1 MAFVGDVGTH
11 YRIAF
16 ESLNHK
22 AFVQELMGRI
32 ILVLLYETPIM
43 AEEGGGGRRD
53 RLIRRR
59 RRQCSGCYPISDQL
73 PTFTEISLVISPERN
88 LFNPGLNYLL
98 ANLAAFD
105 HQPDVVGVR

>member
-1 MAFVGDVGTH
+1 MAFVADVGTH

-43 AEEGGGGRRD
+43 AEEGGVGRRGG
-53 RLIRRR
+53 LIRRR
-59 RRQCSGCYPISDQL
+59 RRQCSGCSLSDQL
-73 PTFTEISLVISPERN
+73 PTLTGISVVISPER
-88 LFNPGLNYLL
+88 P
-98 ANLAAFD
+98 
-105 HQPDVVGVR
+105 QPAT